1 MKLKRPIQSHS
12 KVTVARPN
20 AWASFEKELVVP
32 KGRPEGDWK
41 TMEEVTNF
49 MGVDLSTARR
59 KVILQIK
66 KGAMEKTTR
75 LINGHH
81 TSFYRP
87 LSK

>member
-1 MKLKRPIQSHS
+1 MKNKNP
-12 KVTVARPN
+12 
-20 AWASFEKELVVP
+20 WASFEKELVAP
-32 KGRPEGDWK
+32 RGRPEGDWK
-41 TMEEVTNF
+41 TLEEIAGLMN
-49 MGVDLSTARR
+49 MDLSTARR

-66 KGAMEKTTR
+66 KGAMEKTKR